1 MDENLESLVI
11 MAYREWRGRENKEHD
26 SHPDEETFVCFV
38 EERLTPEESN
48 QIKAHVLS
56 CQRCSEILSTCI
68 KMSSEKEIDL
78 PSGLIDKTKNLLSRR
93 LAPSILEI
101 ILRLKEKTLEIINTT
116 GDVLVGQELVPAAVL
131 RSRKINEFT
140 DSVTI
145 LKDFKDIRL
154 DVKIEK
160 KRGDF
165 FEVSLIARE
174 KQTQKTI
181 KDLRITLI
189 KDEVELESYLS
200 DSEKVVFEHVLLG
213 KYTVEISTVNEK
225 LATVL
230 LDIKI

>member
-1 MDENLESLVI
+1 MDDKLESLVI
-11 MAYREWRGRENKEHD
+11 MVYREWRGRENKEHD
-26 SHPDEETFVCFV
+26 SHPDEETFACFV
-38 EERLTPEESN
+38 EERLTPEEN
-48 QIKAHVLS
+48 EQVKAHVLS
-56 CQRCSEILSTCI
+56 CQRCSEILTACI
-68 KMSSEKEIDL
+68 KMSSEKEVDV
-78 PSGLIDKTKNLLSRR
+78 PQGLIEKTRELLEKR
-93 LAPSILEI
+93 LQPSMLEI
-101 ILRLKEKTLEIINTT
+101 ILRLKEKALEIINTT

-140 DSVTI
+140 DPVTI
-145 LKDFKDIRL
+145 LKDFKDIRV

-160 KRGDF
+160 KGSDF

-181 KDLRITLI
+181 KDARVTLI